1 MRTGAVP
8 TMSPNMT
15 RRRFIAIAAT
25 ATLLPGAAA
34 AQPRRF
40 EWQGGALGAEAKIVL
55 YHPDKAA
62 AEAAIKACLGEI
74 SRLENEFSLYRAGS
88 ALNRLN
94 AAGQLTAPSHDMRR
108 LLQLCRQ
115 YGDLSQ
121 GAFDPSIQPLWQL
134 YAEHFVNHP
143 DDLAGPSPDAIRAVQ
158 QHIDYRRIAIG
169 AEAIHLEPG
178 MALTL
183 NGIAQGYITDRV
195 ADLLRARGWSDV
207 LLNLGEIR
215 ALPGRPWS
223 VALPGRVATL
233 DLTNA
238 AVATSA
244 GAGSPFAAGEGP
256 HHLLHPV
263 TGRSARHYAA
273 VSVLARTA
281 AAADALSTALYLSP
295 PERAAELLRRGGG
308 KQAWLRDTN
317 GTGRHLV
324 V

>member
-1 MRTGAVP
+1 MCNGNHAFL
-8 TMSPNMT
+8 T

-25 ATLLPGAAA
+25 ATLLPGAAGA
-34 AQPRRF
+34 RARRF

-62 AEAAIKACLGEI
+62 AEAAINACLAEI
-74 SRLENEFSLYRAGS
+74 SRLEDEFSLYRPAS

-94 AAGQLTAPSHDMRR
+94 ASGRLAEPSHDMRR

-134 YAEHFVNHP
+134 YAGHFASQP
-143 DDLAGPSPDAIRAVQ
+143 GDSAGPDPDAISAVQ
-158 QHIDYRRIAIG
+158 RHIDYRRIAIG
-169 AEAIHLEPG
+169 AEDIRLDPG

-195 ADLLRARGWSDV
+195 ADLLRARGWSNV

-215 ALPGRPWS
+215 ALPGRTWS
-223 VALPGRVATL
+223 VALPGDVPAL
-233 DLTNA
+233 DLSNA

-244 GAGSPFAAGEGP
+244 GAGSPFAGPEGP

-263 TGRSARHYAA
+263 TGRSAGRYTS

-281 AAADALSTALYLSP
+281 TAADALSTAMYLTA
-295 PERAAELLRRGGG
+295 PERAADLLARGGG
-308 KQAWLRDTN
+308 RQAWLREAK
-317 GTGRHLV
+317 GGLRHLV
-324 V
+324 ARTG

>member
-1 MRTGAVP
+1 MRNSHTTVL
-8 TMSPNMT
+8 S
-15 RRRFIAIAAT
+15 RRRFIAIAAA
-25 ATLLPGAAA
+25 ATLLLGAAA
-34 AQPRRF
+34 ARARRF
-40 EWQGGALGAEAKIVL
+40 EWQGSALGAEAKIVL

-62 AEAAIKACLGEI
+62 AEAAINACLDEI
-74 SRLENEFSLYRAGS
+74 SRLEDQFSLYRPAS

-94 AAGQLTAPSHDMRR
+94 AAGRLDKPSHDMRR

-115 YGDLSQ
+115 YGDLSR
-121 GAFDPSIQPLWQL
+121 GAFDPSVQPLWRL
-134 YAEHFVNHP
+134 YAEHFASQPH
-143 DDLAGPSPDAIRAVQ
+143 DRAGPDPDAIGVVQ
-158 QHIDYRRIAIG
+158 RHIDYRRIAIG
-169 AEAIHLEPG
+169 AEDIRLDPG

-215 ALPGRPWS
+215 ALPGRTWS
-223 VALPGRVATL
+223 VALPGDGPAL

-244 GAGSPFAAGEGP
+244 GAGSPFAGPGGP

-263 TGRSARHYAA
+263 TGRSAGRYAS

-281 AAADALSTALYLSP
+281 TAADALSTALYLSA
-295 PERAAELLRRGGG
+295 PERAAELLARGGG
-308 KQAWLRDTN
+308 RQAWLRDPD
-317 GTGRHLV
+317 GGLRHLV
-324 V
+324 ARTG